1 MEEARVVD
9 TKDNIKVVTDNSLI
23 TAEGLSKLSLK
34 ARKLLYLAMAQCRQ
48 TDKEFYLY
56 EITPGELALRLGVGR
71 NHVYEVADGLTDELM
86 MGKLTV
92 RKEGAKRFKKY
103 SLFTTCEYDDDSIL
117 RFKLN
122 PDMTDFLIGLKKSF
136 TQTILSD
143 YLKMRSPYSMA
154 IWHLMQREMKG
165 RKPGTDRMT
174 FFLSLEELRLVTG
187 TQNKLKGISQ
197 FKERALDK
205 AIREIRDCCGVEI
218 TYTNHKKGRNV
229 DGFYFM
235 ASGLFD
241 LTDYNPTPEVMEK
254 LRKIDLQKKAR
265 EGSLTPKE
273 DEELQELTGKFS
285 QMSLFDY
292 DPGK

>member
-1 MEEARVVD
+1 METTRMIES
-9 TKDNIKVVTDNSLI
+9 KDNIKVVTDNSLI

-56 EITPGELALRLGVGR
+56 EITPGELALRLGIGR
-71 NHVYEVADGLTDELM
+71 NHVYETADTLTDELL

-92 RKEGAKRFKKY
+92 RKKGAKRFKKY
-103 SLFTTCEYDDDSIL
+103 SLFTTCEYDDDSVL

-122 PDMTDFLIGLKKSF
+122 PDMTEFLIGLKKSF

-174 FFLSLEELRLVTG
+174 FFLSLDELRTVTG
-187 TQNKLKGISQ
+187 TETKLKQIGQ
-197 FKERALDK
+197 FKERVLNK
-205 AIREIRDCCGVEI
+205 AIREIRDCCGI
-218 TYTNHKKGRNV
+218 DISYTNRKKGRKV
-229 DGFYFM
+229 DGFTFM
-235 ASGLFD
+235 ARGAFD
-241 LTDYNPTPEVMEK
+241 LTDYQPTPEVMEK
-254 LRKIDLQKKAR
+254 IRKIDLQKKGR
-265 EGSLTPKE
+265 GGTLTHEE
-273 DEELQELTGKFS
+273 DLELQNLEEKYS
-285 QMSLFDY
+285 QMTLFDY
-292 DPGK
+292 DPEQ